1 MLQRDYI
8 LRLIREFMA
17 ALERML
23 EKKEVADRREEI
35 KQLYEQYVGP
45 YALYHNATIDEVLL
59 ALAGMDE
66 EQRLPRMEMLAELF
80 YVEADTVSNPERDFL
95 LEKAFALFSI
105 IEREGKTYSLKRRWK
120 MQDIQERISNGQNG
134 KTKTDENILQS

>member
-45 YALYHNATIDEVLL
+45 YSLYHNATIDEVLL

-80 YVEADTVSNPERDFL
+80 YAEADTVSNPERDFL

-120 MQDIQERISNGQNG
+120 MQDIQERISNGQTG

>member
-80 YVEADTVSNPERDFL
+80 YAEADTVSNPERDFL
-95 LEKAFALFSI
+95 LEKAFALFGI
-105 IEREGKTYSLKRRWK
+105 IEKEGKTYSLKRRWK
-120 MQDIQERISNGQNG
+120 MQDIQERISNGQTG
-134 KTKTDENILQS
+134 KAKADENILQS

>member
-45 YALYHNATIDEVLL
+45 YTLYHNATTDEVLL

-80 YVEADTVSNPERDFL
+80 YAEADTVSNPERDFL

-120 MQDIQERISNGQNG
+120 MQDIQERISNGQTG
-134 KTKTDENILQS
+134 KAKANENILQS

>member
-1 MLQRDYI
+1 M
-8 LRLIREFMA
+8 
-17 ALERML
+17 
-23 EKKEVADRREEI
+23 
-35 KQLYEQYVGP
+35 
-45 YALYHNATIDEVLL
+45 ATIDEVLL

-80 YVEADTVSNPERDFL
+80 YAEADTVSNPERDFL

-105 IEREGKTYSLKRRWK
+105 IERDGKTYSLKRRWK

>member
-80 YVEADTVSNPERDFL
+80 YAEADTVSNPERESL

-120 MQDIQERISNGQNG
+120 MQDIQERISNGQTG

>member
-45 YALYHNATIDEVLL
+45 YTLYHNATIDEVLL

-80 YVEADTVSNPERDFL
+80 YAEADTVSNPERDFL

-120 MQDIQERISNGQNG
+120 MQDIQERISNGQTG
-134 KTKTDENILQS
+134 KTKANENILQS

>member
-45 YALYHNATIDEVLL
+45 YALYHNATTDEVLL
-59 ALAGMDE
+59 ALAGMDD

-80 YVEADTVSNPERDFL
+80 YAEADTVSNPERDFL

-120 MQDIQERISNGQNG
+120 MQDIQERISNGQTG
-134 KTKTDENILQS
+134 KTKANENILQS

>member
-120 MQDIQERISNGQNG
+120 MQDIQERISNGQTG
-134 KTKTDENILQS
+134 KAKANENILQS

>member
-120 MQDIQERISNGQNG
+120 MQDIQERISNGQTG

>member
-59 ALAGMDE
+59 ALAGMDD

-80 YVEADTVSNPERDFL
+80 YAEADTVSNPERDFL

-105 IEREGKTYSLKRRWK
+105 IERDGKTYSLKRRWK
-120 MQDIQERISNGQNG
+120 MQDIQDRISNGQNG

>member
-66 EQRLPRMEMLAELF
+66 EQRLPRMEMLAELL

-120 MQDIQERISNGQNG
+120 MQDIQERISNGQTG
-134 KTKTDENILQS
+134 KTKANENILQS

>member
-59 ALAGMDE
+59 ALAGMDD

-80 YVEADTVSNPERDFL
+80 YAEADTVSNPERDFL

-120 MQDIQERISNGQNG
+120 MQDIQERISNGQPG
-134 KTKTDENILQS
+134 KAKANENILQS

>member
-45 YALYHNATIDEVLL
+45 YALYHNATTDEVLL

-80 YVEADTVSNPERDFL
+80 YAEADTVSNPEHDFL

-120 MQDIQERISNGQNG
+120 MQDIQERISNGQTG
-134 KTKTDENILQS
+134 KTKANENILQS

>member
-80 YVEADTVSNPERDFL
+80 YAEADTVSNPERDFL

-134 KTKTDENILQS
+134 KAKTDENILQS

>member
-45 YALYHNATIDEVLL
+45 YALYHNATTDEVLL

-80 YVEADTVSNPERDFL
+80 YAEADTVSNPERDFL

-105 IEREGKTYSLKRRWK
+105 IERDGKTYSLKRRWK
-120 MQDIQERISNGQNG
+120 MQDIQERISNGQTG
-134 KTKTDENILQS
+134 KAKANENILQS

>member
-23 EKKEVADRREEI
+23 EKKEVANRREEI

-59 ALAGMDE
+59 ALAGMDD

-80 YVEADTVSNPERDFL
+80 YAEADTVSNPERDFL

-120 MQDIQERISNGQNG
+120 MQDIQERISNGQTG
-134 KTKTDENILQS
+134 KTKANENILQS

>member
-45 YALYHNATIDEVLL
+45 YALYYNATIDEVLL

-80 YVEADTVSNPERDFL
+80 YAEADTVSNPERDFL

-120 MQDIQERISNGQNG
+120 MQDIQERISNGQTG
-134 KTKTDENILQS
+134 KTKANENILQS

>member
-80 YVEADTVSNPERDFL
+80 YAEADTVSNPERDFL

-120 MQDIQERISNGQNG
+120 MQDIQERISNGQTG
-134 KTKTDENILQS
+134 KTKANENILQS

>member
-1 MLQRDYI
+1 M
-8 LRLIREFMA
+8 
-17 ALERML
+17 
-23 EKKEVADRREEI
+23 ADRREEI

-59 ALAGMDE
+59 ALAGMDD

-80 YVEADTVSNPERDFL
+80 YAEADTVSNPERDFL

>member
-59 ALAGMDE
+59 ALAGMDD

-80 YVEADTVSNPERDFL
+80 YAEADTVSNPERDFL

-120 MQDIQERISNGQNG
+120 MQDIQERISNGQTG

>member
-59 ALAGMDE
+59 ALAGMDD

-80 YVEADTVSNPERDFL
+80 YAEADTVSNPERDFL

-105 IEREGKTYSLKRRWK
+105 IERDGKTYSLKRRWK

>member
-45 YALYHNATIDEVLL
+45 YALYHNATTDEVLL
-59 ALAGMDE
+59 ALAGIDE

-80 YVEADTVSNPERDFL
+80 YAEADTVSNPERDFL

-105 IEREGKTYSLKRRWK
+105 IERDGKTYSLKRRWK
-120 MQDIQERISNGQNG
+120 MQDIQERISNGQTG
-134 KTKTDENILQS
+134 KTKANENILQS

>member
-45 YALYHNATIDEVLL
+45 YALYHNATTDEVLL

-80 YVEADTVSNPERDFL
+80 YAEADTVSNPERDFL
-95 LEKAFALFSI
+95 LEKAFALFGI
-105 IEREGKTYSLKRRWK
+105 IERDGKTYSLKRRWK
-120 MQDIQERISNGQNG
+120 MQDIQERISNGQTG
-134 KTKTDENILQS
+134 KTKTDENIFQS

>member
-59 ALAGMDE
+59 ALAGMDD

-80 YVEADTVSNPERDFL
+80 YAEADTVSNPERDFL

-120 MQDIQERISNGQNG
+120 MQDIQERISNGQTG
-134 KTKTDENILQS
+134 KTKANENILQS

>member
-59 ALAGMDE
+59 ALAGMDD

-80 YVEADTVSNPERDFL
+80 YAEADTVSNPERDFL

>member
-66 EQRLPRMEMLAELF
+66 EHRLPRMEMLAELF
-80 YVEADTVSNPERDFL
+80 YAEADTVSNPERDFL

-105 IEREGKTYSLKRRWK
+105 IERDGKTYSLKRRWK

>member
-35 KQLYEQYVGP
+35 KQLYEQYVGT

-120 MQDIQERISNGQNG
+120 MQDIQEKISNGQNG

>member
-66 EQRLPRMEMLAELF
+66 EHRLPRMEMLAELF

-120 MQDIQERISNGQNG
+120 MQDIQERISNGQTG

>member
-23 EKKEVADRREEI
+23 EKEEVADRREEI

-45 YALYHNATIDEVLL
+45 YALYHNATTDEVLL

-80 YVEADTVSNPERDFL
+80 YAEADTVSNPERDFL

-120 MQDIQERISNGQNG
+120 MQDIQERISNGQTG
-134 KTKTDENILQS
+134 KTKANENILQS

>member
-105 IEREGKTYSLKRRWK
+105 IERDGKTYSLKRRWK

>member
-80 YVEADTVSNPERDFL
+80 YAEADTVSNPERDFL

-105 IEREGKTYSLKRRWK
+105 IERDGKTYSLKRRWK
-120 MQDIQERISNGQNG
+120 MQDIQERISNGQTG
-134 KTKTDENILQS
+134 KTKANENILQS

>member
-45 YALYHNATIDEVLL
+45 YALYHNATTDEVLL

-80 YVEADTVSNPERDFL
+80 YAEADTVSNPERDFL

-105 IEREGKTYSLKRRWK
+105 IERDGKTYSLKRRWK
-120 MQDIQERISNGQNG
+120 MQDIQERISDRQTGNTSAN
-134 KTKTDENILQS
+134 ENILQS

>member
-80 YVEADTVSNPERDFL
+80 YAEADTVSNPERDFL

-120 MQDIQERISNGQNG
+120 MQDIQERISNGQTG

>member
-45 YALYHNATIDEVLL
+45 YALYHNATTDEVLL
-59 ALAGMDE
+59 ALAGMDD

-80 YVEADTVSNPERDFL
+80 YAEADTVSNPERDFL
-95 LEKAFALFSI
+95 LEKAFALFGI
-105 IEREGKTYSLKRRWK
+105 IERDGKTYSLKRRWK
-120 MQDIQERISNGQNG
+120 MQDIQERISNGQTG
-134 KTKTDENILQS
+134 KTKTDENIFQS